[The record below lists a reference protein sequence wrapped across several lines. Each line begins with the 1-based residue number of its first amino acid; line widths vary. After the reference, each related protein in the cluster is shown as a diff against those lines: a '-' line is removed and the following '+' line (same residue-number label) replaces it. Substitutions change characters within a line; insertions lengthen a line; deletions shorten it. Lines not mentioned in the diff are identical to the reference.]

1 MCEWEKNCNDA
12 DGRQSEIGVNTF
24 NVIFQ
29 SSTDD
34 ENERGQ
40 NHLSYADFANLC
52 FLKNVVW
59 ESYFEVL
66 YSR

>member
-12 DGRQSEIGVNTF
+12 DGRQSETGVNTF

-34 ENERGQ
+34 EKLRSR
-40 NHLSYADFANLC
+40 NHFIYA
-52 FLKNVVW
+52 
-59 ESYFEVL
+59 
-66 YSR
+66 